1 MHIEQFME
9 VPDAVEFLQEML
21 EQSENDAVRR
31 MIRIRLLELNAAQN
45 QQEGVRAQLRHLI
58 LGD

>member
-9 VPDAVEFLQEML
+9 VPDAVEYLQEML

-31 MIRIRLLELNAAQN
+31 MIRIRLLELNAAQISKKEYGPN
-45 QQEGVRAQLRHLI
+45 CDI
-58 LGD
+58 